1 MKGRGVCLSC
11 ATRGCH
17 YWGTLEYA
25 KNLHMGP
32 MCFASQSIPMI
43 PIWNPYVFAICFY
56 LIWSMQC
63 WLPLMGPIGVSNNLI
78 RGPYGLCPSKHPHN
92 KWSKGQPNWSA
103 ILRPYPG
110 RPIYDC
116 RSHIFAAK
124 PNFKKKDRL
133 LHYWIS
139 QKHTML
145 HKFTWQSIKPFS
157 AWGPDKYH

>member
-1 MKGRGVCLSC
+1 MRHTWLPLLGHPGVCK
-11 ATRGCH
+11 
-17 YWGTLEYA
+17 
-25 KNLHMGP
+25 KNTHG
-32 MCFASQSIPMI
+32 A
-43 PIWNPYVFAICFY
+43 YVFCLSKYPHETHMKPKRVCHLFY
-56 LIWSMQC
+56 LIWSMRC
-63 WLPLMGPIGVSNNLI
+63 WLPLMGPIGVSNNLP

-103 ILRPYPG
+103 ISRPYPG

-116 RSHIFAAK
+116 KSHIFAAK
-124 PNFKKKDRL
+124 PNFKKTDRL